1 MYELRRLI
9 SFARPYWKNFLVGI
23 ISLILCDLF
32 QLFIP
37 ATFKKILDS
46 LISPGA
52 AGYTSSQLMFDSLKI
67 LAFAVAMFFFRW
79 AWRRK
84 IMISSRAIERDV
96 RHSFFDKLLKLSSS
110 WFDSARTGDIMARAT
125 SDVMAIERLSGVA
138 VFSTIDAVFLCIFSL
153 YFMFS
158 LDPWLTLVAIIPLP
172 LISLYVVRIG
182 KQIHKKA
189 DAAQA
194 AFGEMSSSVQ
204 ETFSG
209 IRVIKDF
216 GQEKAQEEIFGKI
229 SENYLKR
236 NLTLALYSNS
246 SRPVMHFI
254 IEVSFALTILYGGWR
269 VIENTLSFGAVI
281 AFMAYLDIL
290 IWPVIAIGWVINLF
304 HRGLASMARI
314 GKILDTE
321 EEIVDGDLDSV
332 WSADESSEFAI
343 SIRNLSFS
351 YSRALTGDAVI
362 EDVITGDDAVTEDV
376 ITGDDAVTEDVIS
389 SNDDVVD
396 SPSNYDVLSNISLDI
411 PWGST
416 LGVVGTTGSGKSTLI
431 KLLLREYEAP
441 EGTVFVNG
449 HSVTRYKQSALR
461 RLFSVVPQ
469 DALLFSGEIKKN
481 ILFGIDSPDGD
492 DYKEKMER
500 AASIA
505 GLTSEIEDVFPL
517 GFDTIVG
524 VKGLALSGGQRQR
537 MAIARALVLERPVII
552 FDDCLSA
559 VDTQT
564 EENILSAIKDVVSE
578 ATSIIV
584 SNRLSSLRYANQI
597 VVMDN
602 GRIVQQGDHATLLNE
617 DGLYSDLF
625 RRQQIEHSIEEVD

>member
-1 MYELRRLI
+1 
-9 SFARPYWKNFLVGI
+9 
-23 ISLILCDLF
+23 
-32 QLFIP
+32 
-37 ATFKKILDS
+37 
-46 LISPGA
+46 
-52 AGYTSSQLMFDSLKI
+52 
-67 LAFAVAMFFFRW
+67 
-79 AWRRK
+79 
-84 IMISSRAIERDV
+84 
-96 RHSFFDKLLKLSSS
+96 
-110 WFDSARTGDIMARAT
+110 
-125 SDVMAIERLSGVA
+125 
-138 VFSTIDAVFLCIFSL
+138 
-153 YFMFS
+153 
-158 LDPWLTLVAIIPLP
+158 
-172 LISLYVVRIG
+172 
-182 KQIHKKA
+182 
-189 DAAQA
+189 
-194 AFGEMSSSVQ
+194 VQ